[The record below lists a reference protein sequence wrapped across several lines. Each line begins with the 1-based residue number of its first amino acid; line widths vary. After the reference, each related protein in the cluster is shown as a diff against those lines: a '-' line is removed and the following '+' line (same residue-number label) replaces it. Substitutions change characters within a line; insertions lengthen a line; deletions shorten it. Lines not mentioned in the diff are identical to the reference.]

1 MVDICNRDSTLFLR
15 LCSFMWSAPAC
26 EQEAL
31 EQGSANTA
39 APVELPT
46 GWKAASRPMDAAAA
60 STWGSQIR
68 SVFATLA
75 GTECVAGPCS

>member
-1 MVDICNRDSTLFLR
+1 
-15 LCSFMWSAPAC
+15 
-26 EQEAL
+26 
-31 EQGSANTA
+31 
-39 APVELPT
+39 
-46 GWKAASRPMDAAAA
+46 MDAAAA